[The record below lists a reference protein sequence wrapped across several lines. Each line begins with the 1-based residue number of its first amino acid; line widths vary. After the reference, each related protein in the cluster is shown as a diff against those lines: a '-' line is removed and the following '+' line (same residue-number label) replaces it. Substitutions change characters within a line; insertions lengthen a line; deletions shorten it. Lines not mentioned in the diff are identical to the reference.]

1 METDVPTKPQRAS
14 DGGSSSKS
22 FVNMDA
28 LQDEWSI
35 FPWNHFPGYTIS
47 ERAGRQTSW
56 VWQHGFDIQPS
67 DSPTKRKWNIENHLF
82 KEHRL
87 VDLSGK
93 RAPALGKGTRDKTP
107 SKNIVEM
114 LNLNASDPKEQGIAN
129 ALIQRFDKDHFQ
141 RLLLEWVVDAN
152 VSFRQPEH
160 CRLRHIFEYLNPSV
174 AVTNAHISHDT
185 VRKRI
190 VDLYTRYKTCVIDN
204 LKSTPGQIH
213 IAFDGWRSR
222 NRHALYGIICF
233 YIDKDGVPSKL
244 VLGMP
249 ELKISHSGENIAAQI
264 LEILESYE
272 ILDKV
277 GYITLDNAGNM
288 DTATEEIAEALGF
301 DPKKRRVRC
310 FGHVLNLVVKALLFG
325 HKADAFE
332 AEINGSLFLT
342 RSSMKSGERKAQSE
356 SSTT

>member
-1 METDVPTKPQRAS
+1 
-14 DGGSSSKS
+14 
-22 FVNMDA
+22 MDK
-28 LQDEWSI
+28 
-35 FPWNHFPGYTIS
+35 N
-47 ERAGRQTSW
+47 
-56 VWQHGFDIQPS
+56 
-67 DSPTKRKWNIENHLF
+67 
-82 KEHRL
+82 
-87 VDLSGK
+87 
-93 RAPALGKGTRDKTP
+93 P

-190 VDLYTRYKTCVIDN
+190 VDLYIRYKTCVIDN

-222 NRHALYGIICF
+222 NRHALHGLICF

-310 FGHVLNLVVKALLFG
+310 FGHVLNLHEIWRKKGPVGKLHNLVHWIHQSDKLTYRLRALQEEFFSKSDNPKIRAKKPVDVVL
-325 HKADAFE
+325 D
-332 AEINGSLFLT
+332 NLT
-342 RSSMKSGERKAQSE
+342 RWLSTLYMIRRGLGLRPFLEDLIEKVTLEFRKNAAMG
-356 SSTT
+356 

>member
-93 RAPALGKGTRDKTP
+93 RGPPALGKGTRDKTP

-204 LKSTPGQIH
+204 LKSTR
-213 IAFDGWRSR
+213 AKFTLR
-222 NRHALYGIICF
+222 
-233 YIDKDGVPSKL
+233 
-244 VLGMP
+244 MP

>member
-93 RAPALGKGTRDKTP
+93 RAARSWERNQGQDP

-204 LKSTPGQIH
+204 LKSTR
-213 IAFDGWRSR
+213 AKFTLR
-222 NRHALYGIICF
+222 
-233 YIDKDGVPSKL
+233 
-244 VLGMP
+244 MP

-288 DTATEEIAEALGF
+288 DTATEEIAEA
-301 DPKKRRVRC
+301 
-310 FGHVLNLVVKALLFG
+310 
-325 HKADAFE
+325 DAFE
-332 AEINGSLFLT
+332 AEINGEPVLDAVQHEIWRKKGPVGKLHNLVRAKNPVDVVLDNLT
-342 RSSMKSGERKAQSE
+342 RWLSTLYMIRRGLELRPFLEDLTEKVTLEFRKNAAMG
-356 SSTT
+356 

>member
-35 FPWNHFPGYTIS
+35 FPWNHFPAILPRKENGTSRIICS
-47 ERAGRQTSW
+47 KSTGLSICPGRGGARSWERNQ
-56 VWQHGFDIQPS
+56 
-67 DSPTKRKWNIENHLF
+67 
-82 KEHRL
+82 
-87 VDLSGK
+87 
-93 RAPALGKGTRDKTP
+93 DKTP

-204 LKSTPGQIH
+204 LKSTR
-213 IAFDGWRSR
+213 AKFTLR
-222 NRHALYGIICF
+222 
-233 YIDKDGVPSKL
+233 
-244 VLGMP
+244 MP

-332 AEINGSLFLT
+332 AEINGEPVLDAVQHEIWRKKGPVGKLHNLVNWIHQSDKLT
-342 RSSMKSGERKAQSE
+342 YRLRALQEESFHSRTTPRKNAAMG
-356 SSTT
+356 

>member
-1 METDVPTKPQRAS
+1 MVSTFNLAILPRK
-14 DGGSSSKS
+14 
-22 FVNMDA
+22 
-28 LQDEWSI
+28 
-35 FPWNHFPGYTIS
+35 
-47 ERAGRQTSW
+47 
-56 VWQHGFDIQPS
+56 
-67 DSPTKRKWNIENHLF
+67 KWNIENHLF

-93 RAPALGKGTRDKTP
+93 RGARSWERNQDKTP

-332 AEINGSLFLT
+332 AEINGEPVLDAVQHEIWRKKGPVGKLHNLVNWIHQSDKLTYRLRALQEESFSQSDDPKVRAKNPVDVVLITLLVGFRLFI
-342 RSSMKSGERKAQSE
+342 
-356 SSTT
+356 

>member
-93 RAPALGKGTRDKTP
+93 RGARSWERNQDKTP

-204 LKSTPGQIH
+204 LKSTRPNSH
-213 IAFDGWRSR
+213 CVRRLAFQESARFIRD
-222 NRHALYGIICF
+222 YMF